1 VDDTVLLRDGRL
13 VSARP
18 IEPGDRER
26 LRRAF
31 DRLGTESRYR
41 RFFSPVDHLTESQLD
56 YLTRVDHHGHEALV
70 AVEDDE
76 ILGVARYVRPV
87 PDSPRA
93 EVAVVVTDDWQG
105 RGLGTQLLDRLS
117 RRARVDGV
125 HTFTAAALSDNH
137 SIIDLLGGL
146 GSTVKRQAGGGQVE
160 LEIELEGEDSL
171 RELMRHAASGAV
183 QFAERIRSWRPTRE
197 G

>member
-1 VDDTVLLRDGRL
+1 MDDTVLLRDGARVL
-13 VSARP
+13 VRP
-18 IEPGDRER
+18 IEPDDRER

-31 DRLGTESRYR
+31 DRLGAESRYR

-56 YLTRVDHHGHEALV
+56 YLTQVDHHDHEALV

-76 ILGVARYVRPV
+76 IHGVARYVRPA

-93 EVAVVVTDDWQG
+93 EVAVVVGDDWQG

-117 RRARVDGV
+117 RRARADGI
-125 HTFTAAALSDNH
+125 HTFTAAALSSNH

-183 QFAERIRSWRPTRE
+183 QFAERIRSWRP
-197 G
+197 

>member
-1 VDDTVLLRDGRL
+1 METVRLRDASEVQL
-13 VSARP
+13 RP
-18 IEPGDRER
+18 VEPGDRDAIR
-26 LRRAF
+26 HGF
-31 DRLGTESRYR
+31 DQLGAESRYK
-41 RFFSPVDHLTESQLD
+41 RFLSPVARLTDAQLE
-56 YLTRVDHHGHEALV
+56 YLTDVDHHDHEALV
-70 AVEDDE
+70 ALADGVGV
-76 ILGVARYVRPV
+76 GVARFVRLEPG
-87 PDSPRA
+87 SQRA
-93 EVAVVVTDDWQG
+93 EVAVAVVDDWQG

-117 RRARVDGV
+117 RRARSDGV
-125 HTFTAAALSDNH
+125 QTFTAAALSSNH
-137 SIIDLLGGL
+137 SIIEMLGGL

>member
-1 VDDTVLLRDGRL
+1 MDDTVLLRDGARVL
-13 VSARP
+13 VRP
-18 IEPGDRER
+18 IESGDRER

-31 DRLGTESRYR
+31 DRLGPESRYR

-56 YLTRVDHHGHEALV
+56 YLTQVDHHGHEALV
-70 AVEDDE
+70 ALEADE
-76 ILGVARYVRPV
+76 IRGVARYVRPA
-87 PDSPRA
+87 PGSPRA
-93 EVAVVVTDDWQG
+93 EVAVVVGDDWQG

-117 RRARVDGV
+117 RRARSDGV
-125 HTFTAAALSDNH
+125 QTFTAAALSSNH
-137 SIIDLLGGL
+137 SIIEMLGGL